1 MPPLLQLVDKVDK
14 LITKRML
21 AAGLAALLLTA
32 TTAGCSSQKDE
43 DASGGSSAV
52 SHTSASAPSSGGTSE
67 GSTLYKDGSYTA
79 EGDYDDQGYKTV
91 VTVTVED
98 GRLASL
104 SCDQVTADGGS
115 KKELSQSGAYGMKE
129 KGGAAAE
136 WHEEVAAFEAAAV
149 EKGLDNIPTGS
160 DGKTDAISGCTIA
173 VSEFIALARQ
183 ALDKA
188 E

>member
-1 MPPLLQLVDKVDK
+1 MY
-14 LITKRML
+14 ITKGML

-32 TTAGCSSQKDE
+32 SAAGCSSKKDE
-43 DASGGSSAV
+43 GASGGSSTA
-52 SHTSASAPSSGGTSE
+52 SHTSTSAPASAGGAGE

-104 SCDQVTADGGS
+104 SCDQVTADGDS

-173 VSEFIALARQ
+173 VSEFISLARQ

-188 E
+188 K